1 MTPGRSDIRPFTPA
15 PRNHAGGGT
24 ENAGNRRPRPNR
36 ESERKIMKIEI
47 YSTTGAP
54 LYRGEH
60 ENLAAALTAA
70 AFTGADLR
78 GANLARADLANADL
92 SGEDGK

>member
-1 MTPGRSDIRPFTPA
+1 MTPGRSASGFHFRPSSWGGAELKTRA
-15 PRNHAGGGT
+15 TAGPGRTGK
-24 ENAGNRRPRPNR
+24 EKGK
-36 ESERKIMKIEI
+36 SMKIEI
-47 YSTTGAP
+47 FSTTGSP
-54 LYRGEH
+54 LYCGEH